1 MEAGLGS
8 RSGSPCSQGISQG
21 LCCLG
26 HPGLL
31 CCERLIC
38 TCHRAHLYMWPLIF
52 RLSGPGV
59 QLRFPASVRAGVG
72 GEVSGLPELGT
83 ILTDVLLRV
92 GGAEAGERGPWKPIG
107 TKFCLLKANPGAG
120 APGERV
126 AAHKPRREEGPG
138 QARQLPI

>member
-1 MEAGLGS
+1 MLSRAPWPALLREANLYLPPGAPIHVASHLSSFVFRDPVCSCGS
-8 RSGSPCSQGISQG
+8 QP
-21 LCCLG
+21 LCG
-26 HPGLL
+26 
-31 CCERLIC
+31 
-38 TCHRAHLYMWPLIF
+38 
-52 RLSGPGV
+52 
-59 QLRFPASVRAGVG
+59 AGVG
-72 GEVSGLPELGT
+72 GGVSGLPELGT